1 MQICGRCNRTLKSQK
16 SIDNG
21 MGPVCKRK
29 HEAELAQRE
38 CEKNQITIDE
48 VIADDNHGQN

>member
-29 HEAELAQRE
+29 HEAELTQRE
-38 CEKNQITIDE
+38 FEKNQITIDE
-48 VIADDNHGQN
+48 VIVDDNHGQN